1 MDRVVLD
8 ASAALRIASSS
19 AGFDA
24 VASIEFVAPPLFW
37 SETLSGLH
45 QQRYRG
51 DVSDEL
57 ADHVLR
63 SLDSAPVERLEPPEL
78 RIRAWQVADDLG
90 WAKTYDAEYVALAQ
104 ILDIPVLTRDRRLER
119 GGASR
124 LIRLLGPLDLME
136 FMGQLTPAENP
147 DTSTLPPR
155 MPAGGGVTATE
166 HLLNE
171 RRDDPR

>member
-19 AGFDA
+19 AGFEA
-24 VASIEFVAPPLFW
+24 VAGIEFVAPPLFW

-57 ADHVLR
+57 ADHALR
-63 SLDSAPVERLEPPEL
+63 NLDSAPIERLDPPEL
-78 RIRAWQVADDLG
+78 RSRAWQVADELG

-104 ILDIPVLTRDRRLER
+104 ILNIPVLTRDRRLER

-124 LIRLLGPLDLME
+124 LIRLLGPMDLMA
-136 FMGQLTPAENP
+136 FTGQLTPAENP
-147 DTSTLPPR
+147 DTSTLPPAR
-155 MPAGGGVTATE
+155 PAVGGVTATAS
-166 HLLNE
+166 LLAE
-171 RRDDPR
+171 RREDPR

>member
-1 MDRVVLD
+1 VDRVVLD

-24 VASIEFVAPPLFW
+24 VAGIAFVAPPLFW

-57 ADHVLR
+57 ADQTLR
-63 SLDSAPVERLEPPEL
+63 NLGSASIERLDPPEL
-78 RIRAWQVADDLG
+78 RSRAWQVADELG

-124 LIRLLGPLDLME
+124 LIRLLGPMDLAA
-136 FMGQLTPAENP
+136 FTGRITPAEHP
-147 DTSTLPPR
+147 DTSTLPPTS
-155 MPAGGGVTATE
+155 PPVSGVTSTE
-166 HLLNE
+166 SLVAE

>member
-24 VASIEFVAPPLFW
+24 VVGITFVAPPLFW

-45 QQRYRG
+45 QQRYR
-51 DVSDEL
+51 DEVSDEL
-57 ADHVLR
+57 ADHALR
-63 SLDSAPVERLEPPEL
+63 ILDSAPIERLDPPDL
-78 RIRAWQVADDLG
+78 RRQAWQVADQLG

-124 LIRLLGPLDLME
+124 LIRLLGPMDLMA
-136 FMGQLTPAENP
+136 FTGQLKPAENP
-147 DTSTLPPR
+147 DTSTFPPR
-155 MPAGGGVTATE
+155 RPAVGGITATE
-166 HLLNE
+166 HLLTE

>member
-8 ASAALRIASSS
+8 ASAALRIASSN

-24 VASIEFVAPPLFW
+24 ITGIAFVAPPLFW

-51 DVSDEL
+51 DVSGEL
-57 ADHVLR
+57 ADHALR
-63 SLDSAPVERLEPPEL
+63 NLDLAPIERVDPPDL
-78 RIRAWQVADDLG
+78 RRRAWQVADELG

-104 ILDIPVLTRDRRLER
+104 ILDIPVLTRDRRLGR

-124 LIRLLGPLDLME
+124 LIRLLGPMDLMA
-136 FMGQLTPAENP
+136 FTGQVTPAENP
-147 DTSTLPPR
+147 NTSTFPPTS
-155 MPAGGGVTATE
+155 PPVSGVTATE
-166 HLLNE
+166 
-171 RRDDPR
+171 

>member
-24 VASIEFVAPPLFW
+24 VVGIAFVAPPLFW

-45 QQRYRG
+45 QQRYR
-51 DVSDEL
+51 DQVSDEL
-57 ADHVLR
+57 ADHALWA
-63 SLDSAPVERLEPPEL
+63 LDSAPIERLDPPDL
-78 RIRAWQVADDLG
+78 RRQAWHVADQLG

-104 ILDIPVLTRDRRLER
+104 LLDIPVLTRDRRLER

-124 LIRLLGPLDLME
+124 LIRLLGPMDLMALT
-136 FMGQLTPAENP
+136 GQITPAENP
-147 DTSTLPPR
+147 DTSTLPPTR
-155 MPAGGGVTATE
+155 TAIGGMTATE
-166 HLLNE
+166 HLLAE